1 MIRRINLLAMFC
13 LLLCGMCFST
23 QADTLTLKNGDRIS
37 GQIIKSDGKKIT
49 VKTEFMG
56 TVEIT
61 WEAVD
66 VMASTE
72 PVYLTLTDNQTVI
85 GKVSASG
92 DQYEVETKET
102 GKVKVAK
109 ASIASVRNAAE
120 FNAWKAEVDRLK
132 NPGLLDLWAGALDVG
147 LSLARGNAE
156 ANTFTLAANAVRATP
171 RDKITVYATS
181 IRASARKRT
190 ETDFAQVANAIR
202 GGGRY
207 DVNLSSRSFVFGSG
221 DLEFDEFQNLD
232 LRMSLGGGAGYKV
245 IKNDSTTFDVFG
257 GGAYT
262 KEYFAAGNPLSRSRG
277 EVLVGEELTHKLSAR
292 SFLRERLVFF
302 PNMSQRGEYR
312 MQFDTSLVTNLNRW
326 LAWQVTYSNRYLS
339 NPPVVLPALK
349 KSDSLLTTGLRLTFA
364 K

>member
-1 MIRRINLLAMFC
+1 MICKMNLLVLFC
-13 LLLCGMCFST
+13 LLMCGMCFST

-37 GQIIKSDGKKIT
+37 GQLIKSDGKKIT

-56 TVEIT
+56 TVEIA
-61 WEAVD
+61 WDAID
-66 VMASTE
+66 LLASTE

-156 ANTFTLAANAVRATP
+156 TNTFTLAANAVRATP

-190 ETDFAQVANAIR
+190 ETEFAQVANAIR

-207 DVNLSSRSFVFGSG
+207 EVNLTSRSFVFGTG

-232 LRMSLGGGAGYKV
+232 LRMTLGGGAGYKA
-245 IKNDSTTFDVFG
+245 IKNDRTALDVFG

-262 KEYFAAGNPLSRSRG
+262 KEYFAAGAPLNRSRG
-277 EVLVGEELTHKLSAR
+277 EILLGEELTHKLSAR
-292 SFLRERLVFF
+292 SALRERLVFF
-302 PNMSQRGEYR
+302 PNMSQRGAYR

-339 NPPVVLPALK
+339 NPPVVVPALK
-349 KSDSLLTTGLRLTFA
+349 KSDSLLTTGLRFTFA

>member
-1 MIRRINLLAMFC
+1 MVRRMNLLAISC
-13 LLLCGMCFST
+13 LLLCGISFTT

-37 GQIIKSDGKKIT
+37 GQILKSDGKKIT

-56 TVEIT
+56 TVEIA
-61 WEAVD
+61 WDAVNL
-66 VMASTE
+66 MASTE
-72 PVYLTLTDNQTVI
+72 PVYLTLTDNQTVV
-85 GKVSASG
+85 GKISASG
-92 DQYEVETKET
+92 EQYEIETKET

-109 ASIASVRNAAE
+109 AAIASVRNAAE
-120 FNAWKAEVDRLK
+120 FNAWKAEVDRLQ

-156 ANTFTLAANAVRATP
+156 ANTFTLAGNAVRATP

-202 GGGRY
+202 GGARY
-207 DVNLSSRSFVFGSG
+207 DVNLSSRSFVFGTG
-221 DLEFDEFQNLD
+221 DLEFDEFQSLD
-232 LRMSLGGGAGYKV
+232 LRMSLGGGFGYKP
-245 IKNDSTTFDVFG
+245 IKTDRTTLDVFG

-262 KEYFAAGNPLSRSRG
+262 KEYFAAGAPLKRSRG
-277 EVLVGEELTHKLSAR
+277 EILLGEEFTHKLSTR
-292 SFLRERLVFF
+292 SLLRERLVFF

-312 MQFDTSLVTNLNRW
+312 LQFDTSLATNLNRW
-326 LAWQVTYSNRYLS
+326 LAWQITYSNRYLS
-339 NPPVVLPALK
+339 NPPVVVPALK

>member
-1 MIRRINLLAMFC
+1 MTRGIQFIALFC
-13 LLLCGMCFST
+13 LLCGATVF
-23 QADTLTLKNGDRIS
+23 ADTITLKNGDRVS
-37 GQIIKSDGKKIT
+37 GQIVKSDGKKLT

-56 TVEIT
+56 TVEIA
-61 WEAVD
+61 WDAVD

-72 PVYLTLTDNQTVI
+72 AVYLTLTDNQTVV

-92 DQYEVETKET
+92 DQYEVVTKET

-109 ASIASVRNAAE
+109 GAIAAVRNAAE
-120 FNAWKAEVDRLK
+120 YNAWKTEIDRLK

-147 LSLARGNAE
+147 LSLARGNAQ

-181 IRASARKRT
+181 LRASSRRRT
-190 ETDFAQVANAIR
+190 EKDFTQVANAIR

-207 DVNLSSRSFVFGSG
+207 DVNLSSRTFVFGFG

-232 LRMSLGGGAGYKV
+232 LRMSLGGGLGYKA
-245 IKNDSTTFDVFG
+245 IKNDRTTLDVFG

-262 KEYFAAGNPLSRSRG
+262 KEYFNAGTPRSRSRG
-277 EVLVGEELTHKLSAR
+277 EVLAGEELTHKLSAR
-292 SFLRERLVFF
+292 WLLRERLVFF

-312 MQFDTSLVTNLNRW
+312 MQFDTSLSTNLNRW

-339 NPPVVLPALK
+339 NPPVVVPALK
-349 KSDSLLTTGLRLTFA
+349 KSDSLLTTGLRFTFA